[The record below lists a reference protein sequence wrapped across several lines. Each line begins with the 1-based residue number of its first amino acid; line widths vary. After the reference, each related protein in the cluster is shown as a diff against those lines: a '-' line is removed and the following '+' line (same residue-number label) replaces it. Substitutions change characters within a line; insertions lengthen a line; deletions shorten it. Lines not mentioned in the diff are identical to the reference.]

1 MKTGTKNVVEIQKGV
16 ESIEKLTNLFKS
28 KRISYEEFVEGINI
42 SLSNMTNKRDYIEY
56 LTNIGYFEKFVK

>member
-16 ESIEKLTNLFKS
+16 ESIEKLTNLFKV

>member
-1 MKTGTKNVVEIQKGV
+1 MKTGTKNVVEIQKGI

>member
-1 MKTGTKNVVEIQKGV
+1 MKTGTKNVVEIKKGV

>member
-1 MKTGTKNVVEIQKGV
+1 MKTGTKNVVEIQKGI

-56 LTNIGYFEKFVK
+56 LTNIGYFEKFAK